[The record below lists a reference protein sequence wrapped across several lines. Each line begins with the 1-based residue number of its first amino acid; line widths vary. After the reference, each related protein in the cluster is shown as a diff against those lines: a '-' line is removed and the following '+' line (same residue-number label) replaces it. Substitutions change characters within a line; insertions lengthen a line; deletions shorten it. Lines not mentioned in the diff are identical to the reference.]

1 MRVEELK
8 KALMTADDNAEVEI
22 YDSDGNSWEVYG
34 THYFV
39 GKKLFRINLY

>member
-1 MRVEELK
+1 MKVSDLK
-8 KALMTADDNAEVEI
+8 KSLDTADDNADVEV
-22 YDSDGNSWEVYG
+22 YDSDGNQWEVYG

>member
-1 MRVEELK
+1 MKVSDLK
-8 KALMTADDNAEVEI
+8 KALDTADENADVEV
-22 YDSDGNSWEVYG
+22 YDSDGNQWVVYS